1 MGRVRVSVRVILGR
15 VRVISVRVRVILL
28 RVRVISLRVM
38 LLRVNKAK
46 MWLKMQKTI
55 QKGCKYTKKWVKL
68 PRI

>member
-1 MGRVRVSVRVILGR
+1 MGRARVSVRVILGR

-46 MWLKMQKTI
+46 MWLKMKKTD
-55 QKGCKYTKKWVKL
+55 TKRV
-68 PRI
+68 

>member
-46 MWLKMQKTI
+46 MWLKMQKND
-55 QKGCKYTKKWVKL
+55 TK
-68 PRI
+68 RM